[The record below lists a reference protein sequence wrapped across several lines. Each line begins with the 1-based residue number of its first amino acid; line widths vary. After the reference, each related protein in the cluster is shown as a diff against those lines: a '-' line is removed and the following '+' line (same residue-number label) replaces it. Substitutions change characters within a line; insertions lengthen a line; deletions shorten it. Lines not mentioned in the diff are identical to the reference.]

1 MVGVRGV
8 IVTFPPLHIGTH
20 SLCTIANQK
29 GVISNVMLY
38 ATLKI
43 DSDRHTPSSIVPVVT
58 MATVQQQLLRVPN
71 LLYLG
76 VLVGVLIYWL
86 FGRRSVP
93 KGLRRIPGPK
103 GLPLSKSNSRRHSCL
118 QKG

>member
-1 MVGVRGV
+1 MYYSQPKRSHFQCHA
-8 IVTFPPLHIGTH
+8 I
-20 SLCTIANQK
+20 CN
-29 GVISNVMLY
+29 
-38 ATLKI
+38 LKI
-43 DSDRHTPSSIVPVVT
+43 DSARHTPSSIVPVVT

-93 KGLRRIPGPK
+93 KGLRRVPGPK
-103 GLPLSKSNSRRHSCL
+103 GLPLSKSNSERHSGL